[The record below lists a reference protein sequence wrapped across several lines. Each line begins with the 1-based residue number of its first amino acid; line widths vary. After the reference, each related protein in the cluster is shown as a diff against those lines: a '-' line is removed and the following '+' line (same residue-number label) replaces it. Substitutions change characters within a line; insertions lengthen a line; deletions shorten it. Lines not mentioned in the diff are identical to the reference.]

1 MSFNRTAAL
10 KRLDQKEGVL
20 DIVVIGGGAT
30 GASVVLDAAARGLKV
45 ALLEQHDFGKGTSS
59 RSTKLIHGGVR
70 YLAQG
75 NMTLVR
81 DALHE
86 RTRLRN
92 NAPHVVHE
100 MSFIVPC
107 STKLQQW
114 WFSFGFKVYD
124 WLSGN
129 SGFRKSRSISKAKCL
144 ELVPTLQSS
153 QAVGGVLYSDGQ
165 FDDARLLLNMLQT
178 AAERGAIIANY
189 ARVEK
194 LIKNDSGK
202 ISEVVFR
209 DLESGTQHTIRTRCV
224 VNATGPFC
232 DSLRTLDN
240 SRSESMVSASQGVHV
255 VLDRSFLPCKTAV
268 IVPKTSDGRVI
279 FMIPWLGHVLVG
291 TTDTPIETA
300 ELEPRATQQEIE
312 FLLSTAGQYLTKQPT
327 RSDILSVFTGIR
339 PLVRKGK
346 GTSTSKLSRD
356 HVIVV
361 SESGMVTI
369 TGGKWTTAR
378 RMGEDCVNRAIRA
391 TGLTFSQCATVD
403 LPLHGAS
410 SHTDSL
416 YGTDAAKIEQLAIE
430 SSELSKPLVAG
441 YLLRGAEVVWAVRHE
456 MARNV
461 EDILA
466 RRSRLL
472 FLNVA
477 AAETAAPEV
486 ARLMARELGHDNNW
500 EIEQVSAFK
509 RLAGYF
515 RC

>member
-1 MSFNRTAAL
+1 MSLNRTDAL
-10 KRLDQKEGVL
+10 NRLKQDDQLL

-30 GASVVLDAAARGLKV
+30 GASVLLDAAARGLKV
-45 ALLEQHDFGKGTSS
+45 ALLEQNDFGKGTSS

-75 NMTLVR
+75 NITLVR

-86 RTRLRN
+86 RTRLRK

-107 STKLQQW
+107 NKKLDQW
-114 WFSFGFKVYD
+114 WYGFGFKVYD
-124 WLSGN
+124 WLSGA
-129 SGFRKSRSISKAKCL
+129 SGFPKSRSISKAKCL
-144 ELVPTLQSS
+144 ELVSTLQSS
-153 QAVGGVLYSDGQ
+153 QAVGGVLYTDGQ
-165 FDDARLLLNMLQT
+165 FDDSRLLINMLQT
-178 AAERGAIIANY
+178 AAEHGANVINY
-189 ARVEK
+189 AQVVK
-194 LIKNDSGK
+194 LNKDKAGK
-202 ISEVVFR
+202 ISEVVFT
-209 DLESGTQHTIRTRCV
+209 DLESGAEHTIRTRCV

-232 DSLRTLDN
+232 DSLRKLD
-240 SRSESMVSASQGVHV
+240 EPQGEAMLSASQGVHI
-255 VLDRSFLPCKTAV
+255 VLDRSFLPGETAV

-279 FMIPWLGHVLVG
+279 FMIPWHEHVLVG

-300 ELEPRATQQEIE
+300 ELEPRATQSELE
-312 FLLSTAGQYLTKQPT
+312 FLLSTAGQYLTKQPV
-327 RSDILSVFTGIR
+327 RADILSVFTGIR

-361 SESGMVTI
+361 SESGLVTI

-378 RMGEDCVNRAIRA
+378 RMGEDCVNRAIKVA
-391 TGLTFSQCATVD
+391 GLAYSPCATVD
-403 LPLHGAS
+403 LPLHGAGGS
-410 SHTDSL
+410 TKSV
-416 YGTDAAKIEQLAIE
+416 YGTDAAKIDEIAASQL
-430 SSELSKPLVAG
+430 ELSKPLVEG

-456 MARNV
+456 MARSV
-461 EDILA
+461 EDVLA

-477 AAETAAPEV
+477 AAESAAPDV
-486 ARLMARELGHDNNW
+486 ARLMASELGRSQEWQDAQ
-500 EIEQVSAFK
+500 ISDFK
-509 RLAGYF
+509 RLASSY

>member
-1 MSFNRTAAL
+1 MSLNRTAAL
-10 KRLDQKEGVL
+10 KQLAQHEVLL
-20 DIVVIGGGAT
+20 DIVVVGGGAT
-30 GASVVLDAAARGLKV
+30 GASVALDAAARGLKV

-75 NMTLVR
+75 NFTLVR
-81 DALHE
+81 DSLHE
-86 RTRLRN
+86 RTRLRK

-107 STKLQQW
+107 ANKLQQW
-114 WFSFGFKVYD
+114 WYVFGFKVYD
-124 WLSGN
+124 WLSGS
-129 SGFRKSRSISKAKCL
+129 SGFRKSRSISKAMCL
-144 ELVPTLQSS
+144 ELVPTLQPAR
-153 QAVGGVLYSDGQ
+153 AVGGVLYSDGQ
-165 FDDARLLLNMLQT
+165 FDDCRLLLNMLQT
-178 AAERGAIIANY
+178 AAERGANILNY

-194 LIKNDSGK
+194 LNKNETGK
-202 ISEVVFR
+202 ISEIVFS
-209 DLESGTQHTIRTRCV
+209 DLESGAEHTIRTRCV

-232 DSLRTLDN
+232 DSLRRIDKTQ
-240 SRSESMVSASQGVHV
+240 SEALISASQGVHI
-255 VLDRSFLPCKTAV
+255 VLDQSFLEGETAV

-300 ELEPRATQQEIE
+300 ELEPCATQQEID
-312 FLLSTAGQYLTKQPT
+312 FLLTTAGQYLTKQPA

-346 GTSTSKLSRD
+346 GTRTSKLSRD

-378 RMGEDCVNRAIRA
+378 RMGEDCVNRAIKVA
-391 TGLTFSQCATVD
+391 GLTPSPCATVD
-403 LPLHGAS
+403 LRLHGAGHQVS
-410 SHTDSL
+410 SL
-416 YGTDAAKIEQLAIE
+416 YGTDAAKIEQLAIDE
-430 SSELSKPLVAG
+430 PELSKPLLEG
-441 YLLRGAEVVWAVRHE
+441 YLLRGAEVVWSVRHE

-486 ARLMARELGHDNNW
+486 ARLMACELGRDSDW
-500 EIEQVSAFK
+500 EVEQVSEFK
-509 RLAGYF
+509 RLTHCY